1 MVLGRIDARRDDY
14 DLAKFGAWQAEW
26 FRRQEALK
34 PFGEYAPPVDSRDE
48 SERQS
53 AQDMLASLVSKASQG
68 APITVE
74 LVDAPRRSSAQ

>member
-1 MVLGRIDARRDDY
+1 MVLGRIDAGRDDY

-34 PFGEYAPPVDSRDE
+34 PFGEYAAPAERSDE
-48 SERQS
+48 NERQS
-53 AQDMLASLVSKASQG
+53 AQEMLASMVSKASQG

-74 LVDAPRRSSAQ
+74 LVDAPRRKGV